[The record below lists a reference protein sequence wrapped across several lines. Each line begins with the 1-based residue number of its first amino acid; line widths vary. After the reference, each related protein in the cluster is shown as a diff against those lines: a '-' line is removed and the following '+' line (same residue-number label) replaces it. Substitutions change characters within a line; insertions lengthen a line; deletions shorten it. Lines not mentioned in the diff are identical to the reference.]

1 MTASRRYPES
11 DVFYRD
17 LTRTFPEIV
26 RGEGAYLE
34 DSDGKRY
41 LDACG
46 GAYVANVGHGV
57 KEIAQA
63 IGEQAARVSYVNGTA
78 FTAGPVEEMAALLAS
93 RMSRLGHGA
102 AGSPAAP
109 SAPRPAGD
117 AWKAYFL
124 CSGSEAVE
132 AALKLARQ
140 YWVVRGQ
147 PSKDT
152 IVARTPGYHGNTLLA
167 LSASARGHYK
177 KLYQPWLADVVMIPA
192 PYPYRCPCG
201 GSGPCEV
208 CDGDALERAILERG
222 PERVAAFI
230 AEPVGGSS
238 TGASVPRPGYHA
250 RVRSI
255 CDRYD
260 VLYIADEVL
269 TGAGRTGKWLAME
282 HYGVAADIVTMGKG
296 ISGGYAPLSA
306 VLAPRRIVDVI
317 AAGGGSLKHA
327 QTFSHFALGCAAGVA
342 TVRYIERHGLVE
354 RAASMGEILQ
364 ERLATL
370 LDLPAVGDVRGLG
383 MLAGVEIVED
393 RATKKPYSRS
403 HKVAERLVEA
413 AQSLGLVLWSNIGHA
428 DGENGDLVTVAPAFV
443 ITEAQIDELVGK
455 LREAIVAVTG

>member
-1 MTASRRYPES
+1 MSQRRYPES
-11 DVFYRD
+11 PVFYRD
-17 LTRTFPEIV
+17 LTRAFPEIA
-26 RGEGAYLE
+26 RGEGVYLFDTE
-34 DSDGKRY
+34 GRRY

-57 KEIAQA
+57 QEIAAA

-78 FTAGPVEEMAALLAS
+78 FTARPVEEMAALLTA
-93 RMSRLGHGA
+93 RM
-102 AGSPAAP
+102 PW
-109 SAPRPAGD
+109 GD

-140 YWVVRGQ
+140 YWVILGKT
-147 PSKDT
+147 SKDT
-152 IVARTPGYHGNTLLA
+152 IIARTPGYHGNTLLA

-192 PYPYRCPCG
+192 PYAYRCICG
-201 GSGPCEV
+201 GEGPCEV
-208 CDGDALERAILERG
+208 CDGDALEKAILERG
-222 PERVAAFI
+222 ADRVAAFI

-250 RVRSI
+250 RIRAI
-255 CDRYD
+255 CDRHD
-260 VLYIADEVL
+260 VLYVADEVL

-282 HYGVAADIVTMGKG
+282 HYGVTPDIVTMGKG

-306 VLAPRRIVDVI
+306 VLAPQRIIDVL
-317 AAGGGSLKHA
+317 ARGGGSLKHA

-342 TVRYIERHGLVE
+342 AVRYIEKNGLVE
-354 RAASMGEILQ
+354 RSARMGVKLH

-370 LDLPAVGDVRGLG
+370 RDLPCVGDVRGLG
-383 MLAGVEIVED
+383 MLAGIELVED
-393 RATKKPYSRS
+393 KDSARPFPRSRRI
-403 HKVAERLVEA
+403 AERMVEV

-443 ITEAQIDELVGK
+443 ITEEQIDEMVAL
-455 LREAIVAVTG
+455 LRETITRVTA

>member
-1 MTASRRYPES
+1 MSPAHRYPES

-17 LTRTFPEIV
+17 LTRTFPRIE
-26 RGEGAYLE
+26 RGEGVYLF
-34 DSDGKRY
+34 DTDGKRY

-46 GAYVANVGHGV
+46 GAYVANLGHGV
-57 KEIAQA
+57 REIAQA

-78 FTAGPVEEMAALLAS
+78 FTAGPVEEMATALAS
-93 RMSRLGHGA
+93 RM
-102 AGSPAAP
+102 
-109 SAPRPAGD
+109 PAGD

-140 YWVVRGQ
+140 YWVLRGKG
-147 PSKDT
+147 SKDT

-177 KLYQPWLADVVMIPA
+177 KLYQAWLADVVMIPA
-192 PYPYRCPCG
+192 PYAYRCGCG
-201 GSGPCEV
+201 GEGPCEV
-208 CDGDALERAILERG
+208 CDGNALEKAILERG

-230 AEPVGGSS
+230 AEPIGGSS

-250 RVRSI
+250 RVRAI
-255 CDRYD
+255 CDEHD

-282 HYGVAADIVTMGKG
+282 HSGVVPDIVTMGKG

-306 VLAPRRIVDVI
+306 VLAPRRITDVI
-317 AAGGGSLKHA
+317 AAGGGALKHA

-342 TVRYIERHGLVE
+342 AVRYIEEHALVE
-354 RAASMGEILQ
+354 RAEAMGKVLHAELSSLR
-364 ERLATL
+364 E
-370 LDLPAVGDVRGLG
+370 LPAVGDVRGLG
-383 MLAGVEIVED
+383 MLAGIELVAD
-393 RATKKPYSRS
+393 RETKRPFPRAQR
-403 HKVAERLVEA
+403 VAERLVET

-428 DGENGDLVTVAPAFV
+428 DGESGDLVTVAPAFV
-443 ITEAQIDELVGK
+443 ITEAQIREMVTT
-455 LREAIVAVTG
+455 LREAIERVTRA

>member
-1 MTASRRYPES
+1 MSEQRRYPES

-26 RGEGAYLE
+26 RGEGVYLFDRE
-34 DSDGKRY
+34 GRRY

-57 KEIAQA
+57 REIAQA

-78 FTAGPVEEMAALLAS
+78 FTAEPVEEMASLLAA
-93 RMSRLGHGA
+93 RM
-102 AGSPAAP
+102 PK
-109 SAPRPAGD
+109 GD

-140 YWVVRGQ
+140 YWVIRGKD
-147 PSKDT
+147 SKDT
-152 IVARTPGYHGNTLLA
+152 IIARTPGYHGNTLLA

-177 KLYQPWLADVVMIPA
+177 KLYKAWLADVAMIPA
-192 PYPYRCPCG
+192 PYPYRCACG
-201 GSGPCEV
+201 GEGPCEV
-208 CDGDALERAILERG
+208 CDGDALEKAILERG
-222 PERVAAFI
+222 ADRVAAFI

-250 RVRSI
+250 RIREI
-255 CDRYD
+255 CDRHD
-260 VLYIADEVL
+260 VLFIADEVL
-269 TGAGRTGKWLAME
+269 TGAGRTGTWLAME
-282 HYGVAADIVTMGKG
+282 HFGVVPDIVTMGKG

-306 VLAPRRIVDVI
+306 VLAPKRILDVI
-317 AAGGGSLKHA
+317 AGGGGALKHA

-342 TVRYIERHGLVE
+342 AIQYIEKNSLVE
-354 RAASMGEILQ
+354 RSARMGKVLHD
-364 ERLATL
+364 RLATL
-370 LDLPAVGDVRGLG
+370 RDLPAVGDVRGLG
-383 MLAGVEIVED
+383 MLAGVELVEQKEG
-393 RATKKPYSRS
+393 AKPYPRSRR
-403 HKVAERLVEA
+403 VAEKLVET

-443 ITEAQIDELVGK
+443 ITEPQIDEMVAL
-455 LREAIVAVTG
+455 LREAITRVTA

>member
-1 MTASRRYPES
+1 MSPQHRYPES

-17 LTRTFPEIV
+17 LTRAFPEIV
-26 RGEGAYLE
+26 RGEGVYLFDRE
-34 DSDGKRY
+34 GRRY

-57 KEIAQA
+57 AEIAQA

-78 FTAGPVEEMAALLAS
+78 FTAEPVEEMASLLAA
-93 RMSRLGHGA
+93 RM
-102 AGSPAAP
+102 PK
-109 SAPRPAGD
+109 GD

-140 YWVVRGQ
+140 YWVIRGKG
-147 PSKDT
+147 SKDT

-177 KLYQPWLADVVMIPA
+177 KLYQPWLADVAMIPA
-192 PYPYRCPCG
+192 PYPYRCACG
-201 GSGPCEV
+201 GEGPCEV
-208 CDGDALERAILERG
+208 CDGDALEKVILERG
-222 PERVAAFI
+222 ADRVAAFI

-250 RVRSI
+250 RIREI

-260 VLYIADEVL
+260 VLFVADEVL
-269 TGAGRTGKWLAME
+269 TGAGRTGTWLAME
-282 HYGVAADIVTMGKG
+282 HYGVVPDIVTMGKG

-306 VLAPRRIVDVI
+306 VLAPKRILDVI
-317 AAGGGSLKHA
+317 AGGGGSLKHA

-342 TVRYIERHGLVE
+342 AVRYIEKNGLVE
-354 RAASMGEILQ
+354 RSARMGKLLH

-370 LDLPAVGDVRGLG
+370 RDLPSVGDVRGLG
-383 MLAGVEIVED
+383 MLAGIELVEEKEG
-393 RATKKPYSRS
+393 AKPFARSR
-403 HKVAERLVEA
+403 KVAERVVEA
-413 AQSLGLVLWSNIGHA
+413 AQGLGLVLWSNIGHA

-443 ITEAQIDELVGK
+443 ITEAQIGEMVAL
-455 LREAIVAVTG
+455 LREAITRATA

>member
-1 MTASRRYPES
+1 MSQRRYPES
-11 DVFYRD
+11 PVFYRD
-17 LTRTFPEIV
+17 LTRPFPEIA
-26 RGEGAYLE
+26 RGEGIYLFDTE
-34 DSDGKRY
+34 GRRY

-57 KEIAQA
+57 QEIAQA

-78 FTAGPVEEMAALLAS
+78 FTARPVEEMAALLTA
-93 RMSRLGHGA
+93 RMPWGE
-102 AGSPAAP
+102 
-109 SAPRPAGD
+109 

-140 YWVVRGQ
+140 YWVIRGKTD
-147 PSKDT
+147 KDT
-152 IVARTPGYHGNTLLA
+152 IIARTPGYHGNTLLA

-177 KLYQPWLADVVMIPA
+177 KLYKAWLADVVMIPA
-192 PYPYRCPCG
+192 PYAYRCACG
-201 GSGPCEV
+201 GEGPCDV
-208 CDGDALERAILERG
+208 CDGDALEQAILERG
-222 PERVAAFI
+222 ADRIAAFI

-250 RVRSI
+250 KIRAI
-255 CDRYD
+255 CDRHD

-282 HYGVAADIVTMGKG
+282 HYGVVPDIVTMGKG

-306 VLAPRRIVDVI
+306 VLAPQRIIDVI
-317 AAGGGSLKHA
+317 ARGAGALKHA

-342 TVRYIERHGLVE
+342 AVRYIDKNGLVE
-354 RAASMGEILQ
+354 RSARMGTVLH

-370 LDLPAVGDVRGLG
+370 RDLPAVGDVRGVGL
-383 MLAGVEIVED
+383 LAGIELVED
-393 RATKKPYSRS
+393 KESARPFPRARR
-403 HKVAERLVEA
+403 VAERMVEV

-428 DGENGDLVTVAPAFV
+428 DGESGDLVTVAPAFV
-443 ITEAQIDELVGK
+443 ITEAQIDEMVAL
-455 LREAIVAVTG
+455 LREAITRVTAP

>member
-1 MTASRRYPES
+1 MIASHRYPES

-17 LTRTFPEIV
+17 LTRTFPEVV
-26 RGEGAYLE
+26 RGDGIYLF
-34 DSDGKRY
+34 DAAGKRY

-57 KEIAQA
+57 KEIADA
-63 IGEQAARVSYVNGTA
+63 IGEQAARLSYVNGTA
-78 FTAGPVEEMAALLAS
+78 FTSGPVEEMATLLAS
-93 RMSRLGHGA
+93 RMRRPERGA
-102 AGSPAAP
+102 GEPPA
-109 SAPRPAGD
+109 PAGEE
-117 AWKAYFL
+117 WKAYFL

-140 YWVVRGQ
+140 YWVIRGV

-152 IVARTPGYHGNTLLA
+152 IVARTPGYHGNTILA

-192 PYPYRCPCG
+192 PYPYRCACG
-201 GSGPCEV
+201 GAGPCEV

-238 TGASVPRPGYHA
+238 TGASVPRPGYQA

-255 CDRYD
+255 CDRHD

-282 HYGVAADIVTMGKG
+282 HQGVTADIVTMGKG

-306 VLAPRRIVDVI
+306 VLAPRRIIDVI
-317 AAGGGSLKHA
+317 AEGAGSLKHA

-342 TVRYIERHGLVE
+342 TIRHIERHGLVE
-354 RAASMGEILQ
+354 RAASMGKVLH

-370 LDLPAVGDVRGLG
+370 LDLPAVGDVRGIGL
-383 MLAGVEIVED
+383 LAGVELVAD
-393 RATKKPYSRS
+393 KATKRPYSRT
-403 HKVAERLVEA
+403 HRVAERLVET

-428 DGENGDLVTVAPAFV
+428 DGESGDLVTVAPPFV

-455 LREAIVAVTG
+455 LREAIVTVTG

>member
-1 MTASRRYPES
+1 MTRAHRYPDS

-17 LTRTFPEIV
+17 LTRTFPRIE
-26 RGEGAYLE
+26 RGDGIYLVGA
-34 DSDGKRY
+34 DGKRY

-46 GAYVANVGHGV
+46 GAYVANIGHGV
-57 KEIAQA
+57 REIAQA

-78 FTAGPVEEMAALLAS
+78 FTAGPVEEMATALTS
-93 RMSRLGHGA
+93 RM
-102 AGSPAAP
+102 
-109 SAPRPAGD
+109 PAGD

-140 YWVVRGQ
+140 YWVARGETK
-147 PSKDT
+147 KDT

-192 PYPYRCPCG
+192 PYPYRCACG
-201 GSGPCEV
+201 GEGPCDV

-222 PERVAAFI
+222 ADRVAAFI

-250 RVRSI
+250 RVRAI
-255 CDRYD
+255 CDAHD

-269 TGAGRTGKWLAME
+269 TGAGRTGTWLAME
-282 HYGVAADIVTMGKG
+282 HFGVTADIVTMGKG

-306 VLAPRRIVDVI
+306 VLAPRRIIDVI
-317 AAGGGSLKHA
+317 AQGGGALKHA

-342 TVRYIERHGLVE
+342 AVRYIEQRGLVE
-354 RAASMGEILQ
+354 RAAAMGKVLHAE
-364 ERLATL
+364 LAGL
-370 LDLPAVGDVRGLG
+370 LDLPAVGDVRGIG
-383 MLAGVEIVED
+383 MLAGVELVAD
-393 RATKKPYSRS
+393 RATKRPFPRAER
-403 HKVAERLVEA
+403 VAERLVET

-428 DGENGDLVTVAPAFV
+428 DGESGDLVTVAPPFV
-443 ITEAQIDELVGK
+443 ITEAQIRELVGL
-455 LREAIVAVTG
+455 LRESIARVTQA